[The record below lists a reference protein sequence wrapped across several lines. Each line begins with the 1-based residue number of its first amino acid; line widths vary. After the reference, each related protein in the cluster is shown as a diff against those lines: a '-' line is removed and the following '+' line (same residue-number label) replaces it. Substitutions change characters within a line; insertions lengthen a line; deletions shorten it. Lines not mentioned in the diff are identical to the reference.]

1 MNTKFD
7 NRKVL
12 MKLIEK
18 LDTPD
23 MMQMLAFAA
32 GYEAGKMN
40 MTSDVHA
47 STQNPCPPADRSA

>member
-7 NRKVL
+7 NRMVL
-12 MKLIEK
+12 AKLIEK

-40 MTSDVHA
+40 LTSDIHE
-47 STQNPCPPADRSA
+47 STQNQCPPTDCSA